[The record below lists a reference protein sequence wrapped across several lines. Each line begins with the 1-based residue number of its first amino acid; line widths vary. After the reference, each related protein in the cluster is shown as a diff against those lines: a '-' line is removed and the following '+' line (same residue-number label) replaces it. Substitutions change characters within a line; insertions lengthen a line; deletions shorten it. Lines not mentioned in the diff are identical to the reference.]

1 MGISS
6 NYEELKEKGSIMSD
20 LKRDLMVAWLI
31 LTTITA
37 ICGNILTLVA
47 TIKYNAIKL
56 DAYSVM
62 LIQAMAVADIA
73 YMITVAIP
81 SVPMSLEK
89 APLFDDNV
97 AFCEFH
103 YYAQFAGPPIV
114 ILLSAALAANKL
126 FVLLRPF
133 RNLERRKRW
142 AVLVI
147 SLIVLLS
154 GAEIVFAA
162 VASDKTAYFDW
173 RIYSY
178 KRFVLRTLGF
188 EKRSNQI
195 LSSSVMTLTSRGT
208 GRHVQRNAVDLK
220 VSDNDTDFEETQ
232 CDEPEHGKDIG
243 REDLGDDVMT

>member
-1 MGISS
+1 MGISY

-20 LKRDLMVAWLI
+20 VKRDLMVGWLI

-37 ICGNILTLVA
+37 ICGNLVTLLA

-73 YMITVAIP
+73 YMITVAMPSIP
-81 SVPMSLEK
+81 MALEK
-89 APLFDDNV
+89 APLFHDSV

-103 YYAQFAGPPIV
+103 YYAQFAGPTIV
-114 ILLSAALAANKL
+114 ILFSVALSANKL

-147 SLIVLLS
+147 TLIVLVG
-154 GAEIVFAA
+154 GAEIVFTA
-162 VASDKTAYFDW
+162 VVSGKTAYFDW
-173 RIYSY
+173 RIY
-178 KRFVLRTLGF
+178 R
-188 EKRSNQI
+188 
-195 LSSSVMTLTSRGT
+195 
-208 GRHVQRNAVDLK
+208 
-220 VSDNDTDFEETQ
+220 
-232 CDEPEHGKDIG
+232 
-243 REDLGDDVMT
+243 